1 MGSSVILY
9 EGLVPIYLGLLT
21 GRQDGVEAGLD
32 TDITLPYELR
42 VTVRHTTQQL
52 GTYRV
57 STTQATSALCWTGN
71 MASHNTS
78 HTWHRIS

>member
-9 EGLVPIYLGLLT
+9 EGLVLIYLGVLT

-42 VTVRHTTQQL
+42 VTVR
-52 GTYRV
+52 
-57 STTQATSALCWTGN
+57 
-71 MASHNTS
+71 
-78 HTWHRIS
+78 